1 MSIFG
6 SSSPT
11 EFSKPAGIAVSHD
24 GSRVAVA
31 DTLNYRVRVF
41 SVNPVSGVL
50 TPLFNFGSHGTS
62 EATFQAPLG
71 VAFSPEGDIYVAD
84 SLAVGIGNNRLQVFS
99 SSGGFLRTFG
109 EYGTN
114 VFQFVRLLG
123 VGVGRDGKVYTADG
137 QANRVQTFGSD
148 DGFGWFYGSSG
159 SSTGKFNWVWDAQ
172 PGMGGLLYLADLNN
186 NRIQIV
192 NTSPARTVAGVVTN
206 TGLPLATLNLPRGVA
221 PAPDSDALYVA
232 DTYNNRVLR
241 LRVLVDSDGDG
252 MDDVWE
258 IMHGLNPLDPSD
270 AALDP
275 DGDGVTNI
283 GEYRLGTD
291 PHNLDTNGNGLYDGA
306 ELMAG
311 SDPTALGGPMTLRI
325 TGIGRVP
332 PVLTWLGDE
341 TNSPPDALLS
351 LARARAAGVEFA
363 ADAPG
368 DLDPGDLCI
377 DALLGIGSS
386 GALRGRLAALAQQL
400 NDSAAPVLAVDLP
413 SGLNADTGAWL
424 GTAGAQAEAAAPSA
438 AVRAQHTLSLLT
450 LKPGLF
456 TAHGRD
462 ASGRVW
468 LDDLALDTAAAP
480 CSATLLGEPTAR
492 SRLHASHKGSFG
504 DVAIVGGAKGMS
516 GAALLAAR
524 AALHG
529 GAGRVYVALLDPD
542 AIRADSSQPELMF
555 RDFDALD
562 AQGMTLVCGCGGG
575 EAVRAVLPRVLGH
588 REGAKSVRQ
597 LV

>member
-1 MSIFG
+1 M
-6 SSSPT
+6 
-11 EFSKPAGIAVSHD
+11 
-24 GSRVAVA
+24 
-31 DTLNYRVRVF
+31 
-41 SVNPVSGVL
+41 

-71 VAFSPEGDIYVAD
+71 VAFSPGGDIYVAD
-84 SLAVGIGNNRLQVFS
+84 NLAVGQGNNRLQVFD

-148 DGFGWFYGSSG
+148 DGFGWIYGSSG

-192 NTSPARTVAGVVTN
+192 NTSPVRTVAGVVTN

-252 MDDVWE
+252 IDDVWE

-325 TGIGRVP
+325 TGMGRVP
-332 PVLTWLGDE
+332 PVLTWLADSGTIYRVQWT
-341 TNSPPDALLS
+341 TNLVDGFWMDAATLTSAWRGAVALTN
-351 LARARAAGVEFA
+351 AFTGTNDVEF
-363 ADAPG
+363 
-368 DLDPGDLCI
+368 I
-377 DALLGIGSS
+377 
-386 GALRGRLAALAQQL
+386 R
-400 NDSAAPVLAVDLP
+400 
-413 SGLNADTGAWL
+413 
-424 GTAGAQAEAAAPSA
+424 
-438 AVRAQHTLSLLT
+438 VR
-450 LKPGLF
+450 
-456 TAHGRD
+456 
-462 ASGRVW
+462 RV
-468 LDDLALDTAAAP
+468 TP
-480 CSATLLGEPTAR
+480 
-492 SRLHASHKGSFG
+492 
-504 DVAIVGGAKGMS
+504 
-516 GAALLAAR
+516 
-524 AALHG
+524 
-529 GAGRVYVALLDPD
+529 
-542 AIRADSSQPELMF
+542 
-555 RDFDALD
+555 
-562 AQGMTLVCGCGGG
+562 
-575 EAVRAVLPRVLGH
+575 
-588 REGAKSVRQ
+588 
-597 LV
+597 